1 MTNKNKKVAVILLNL
16 GGPDSKESIK
26 PFLFNFFMDKN
37 IIQAPVFVRYFL
49 AKLIS
54 IRRSK
59 REAGD
64 SYKELG
70 DKSPLLENSTAQAS
84 ALEEYL
90 NNQGAGEFKT
100 FVCMRYWHPMA
111 DEVVEKVKTWAPDK
125 VVLLPLY
132 PQFSTT
138 TTRSSFQ
145 TWNKAI
151 KRQKFNVPT
160 TRLCCY
166 PWEDGFIKSAAEN
179 IVKVYK
185 KASAE
190 TNVPLRILLSAHGLP
205 EKIIEAGDP
214 YQWQCEQTAEK
225 IMEEFSKIT
234 SIEKPD
240 WQICYQSRVG
250 PLKWI
255 GPSTE
260 EALEAAA
267 EDKKGVVILPHAF
280 TQEHV
285 ETLVEIEIEYREMA
299 EEMGLTDFYR
309 VPTVGTSERFIQGLG
324 QLVINNMEENRT
336 LSFKDVPLCPKNYKD
351 CCMRQNQ
358 Y

>member
-1 MTNKNKKVAVILLNL
+1 MSQKKKTAVILLNL

-37 IIQAPVFVRYFL
+37 IIRAPLFLRFFL

-59 REAGD
+59 KEAGD

-70 DKSPLLENSTAQAS
+70 DKSPLLKNSLEQAES
-84 ALEEYL
+84 LEKTL
-90 NNQGAGEFKT
+90 NNQKDSEYKT

-111 DEVVEKVKTWAPDK
+111 VEVVQKVKNYAPDEII
-125 VVLLPLY
+125 LLPLY

-138 TTRSSFQ
+138 TTRSSFEAWDKE
-145 TWNKAI
+145 TSKISLNI
-151 KRQKFNVPT
+151 PT
-160 TRLCCY
+160 SKICCY
-166 PWEDGFIKSAAEN
+166 PWEEGFIKSSAQNIAE
-179 IVKVYK
+179 VYEEAK
-185 KASAE
+185 NKTE
-190 TNVPLRILLSAHGLP
+190 KPLRILLSAHGLP

-214 YQWQCEQTAEK
+214 YQWQCEQSAQA
-225 IMEEFSKIT
+225 IIREFANMMGIDS
-234 SIEKPD
+234 PD

-260 EALEAAA
+260 EALQKAAN
-267 EDKKGVVILPHAF
+267 DKVGVVILPHAF

-285 ETLVEIEIEYREMA
+285 ETLVEIEIEYRELA
-299 EEMGLTDFYR
+299 TKMGLHEFYR
-309 VPTVGTSERFIQGLG
+309 VPTVGTSTAFIEGLAD
-324 QLVINNMEENRT
+324 LVLKNTGKNKT
-336 LSFKDVPLCPKNYKD
+336 LSHTGQPLCPLDFKD
-351 CCMRQNQ
+351 CCMRQA
-358 Y
+358 